1 MTRQEKAIQIEKNFN
16 SMMAALECLLD
27 TLANSINSLI
37 VSGKGGVGKTY
48 NVDQRLQKADDN
60 FEIDYKKIS
69 GKVTTL
75 GLYEALYRSRHAA
88 SVLLLDDV
96 DIFSDETNIDLL
108 KAVLD
113 TSEKRVVSYAT
124 SAKYLE
130 QQGIPKQFEFR
141 GKVIFLTNKNLS
153 QIAKGKSSLAPHID
167 ALITRSIFVDL
178 QLFTNEEVMIHIENI
193 MNKTNI
199 LENNGVNKN
208 GCKAILNW
216 MLNNEERL
224 RSPSLRM
231 PVLIA
236 GLYNKF
242 PYDWES
248 MAENM
253 FLEKI

>member
-1 MTRQEKAIQIEKNFN
+1 MNRTEKAMQIEKNFN

-27 TLANSINSLI
+27 TQANSINSLI

-48 NVDQRLQKADDN
+48 NVDKRLQQADN
-60 FEIDYKKIS
+60 NYEIDYKKIS
-69 GKVTTL
+69 GKVTTM
-75 GLYEALYRSRHAA
+75 GLYEALYHSRHAA

-96 DIFSDETNIDLL
+96 DIFGDETNIDLL

-113 TSEKRVVSYAT
+113 TSDKRVVSYAT
-124 SAKYLE
+124 SGKHLDAM
-130 QQGIPKQFEFR
+130 GIPKQFEFR

-178 QLFTNEEVMIHIENI
+178 QLFSNEEVMIHIENV
-193 MNKTNI
+193 MSKTNI
-199 LENNGVNKN
+199 LENQFVSPEGA
-208 GCKAILNW
+208 GHILNF
-216 MLNNEERL
+216 MLKNEDRL

-242 PYDWES
+242 PFDWES

-253 FLEKI
+253 FLEK

>member
-1 MTRQEKAIQIEKNFN
+1 MTREEKAIQIEQNFN

-27 TLANSINSLI
+27 TQANSVNSII

-48 NVDQRLQKADDN
+48 NVDQRLQKADNN

-69 GKVTTL
+69 GKITTM
-75 GLYEALYRSRHAA
+75 GLYEALYKSRHAA

-124 SAKYLE
+124 TNKYLS
-130 QQGIPKQFEFR
+130 QNGIPNQFEFR

-153 QIAKGKSSLAPHID
+153 QIAKGKTALAPHID
-167 ALITRSIFVDL
+167 ALITRSIFIDL
-178 QLFTNEEVMIHIENI
+178 QLFTNEEVMIHIENV
-193 MNKTNI
+193 MKKTNI
-199 LENNGVNKN
+199 LEKQFVSIDGSRQILDFMLKN
-208 GCKAILNW
+208 
-216 MLNNEERL
+216 EDRL

-231 PVLIA
+231 PVLMA

-242 PYDWES
+242 PFDWEG

-253 FLEKI
+253 FLEK

>member
-1 MTRQEKAIQIEKNFN
+1 MQREEKAIQIEKNFN

-27 TLANSINSLI
+27 TQANSVNSLI

-48 NVDQRLQKADDN
+48 NVDKRLQQADDN

-69 GKVTTL
+69 GKVTTM
-75 GLYEALYRSRHAA
+75 GLYEALYKSRHAA

-113 TSEKRVVSYAT
+113 TSAKRVVSYST
-124 SAKYLE
+124 SAKYLD

-153 QIAKGKSSLAPHID
+153 QMAKGKNSLAPHID
-167 ALITRSIFVDL
+167 ALITRSIFIDL

-193 MNKTNI
+193 MKKTNL
-199 LENNGVNKN
+199 LENQFVSKEGSEQ
-208 GCKAILNW
+208 ILNW
-216 MLNNEERL
+216 MLKNEESL

-231 PVLIA
+231 PVLMA

-242 PYDWES
+242 PYEWES
-248 MAENM
+248 MCENM
-253 FLEKI
+253 FLEK

>member
-1 MTRQEKAIQIEKNFN
+1 MTREEKALQIEKNFK
-16 SMMAALECLLD
+16 SMAAALECLLD
-27 TLANSINSLI
+27 TQANSVNSLI
-37 VSGKGGVGKTY
+37 VSGRGGVGKTY
-48 NVDQRLQKADDN
+48 SVDKRLTEADQAY
-60 FEIDYKKIS
+60 EIDYKKIS
-69 GKVTTL
+69 GKVTTM
-75 GLYEALYRSRHAA
+75 GLYEALYKSRHAA

-113 TSEKRVVSYAT
+113 TSSKRVVSYST
-124 SAKYLE
+124 SSKYLD

-153 QIAKGKSSLAPHID
+153 QIAKGKTALSPHID
-167 ALITRSIFVDL
+167 ALITRSIFIDL

-193 MNKTNI
+193 MKKTNI
-199 LENNGVNKN
+199 LENQFVSKEGSQQ
-208 GCKAILNW
+208 ILNW
-216 MLNNEERL
+216 MLKNEDSL

-231 PVLIA
+231 PVLMA

-242 PYDWES
+242 PFDWED

-253 FLEKI
+253 FLEK

>member
-1 MTRQEKAIQIEKNFN
+1 
-16 SMMAALECLLD
+16 
-27 TLANSINSLI
+27 
-37 VSGKGGVGKTY
+37 
-48 NVDQRLQKADDN
+48 
-60 FEIDYKKIS
+60 
-69 GKVTTL
+69 
-75 GLYEALYRSRHAA
+75 
-88 SVLLLDDV
+88 
-96 DIFSDETNIDLL
+96 
-108 KAVLD
+108 
-113 TSEKRVVSYAT
+113 
-124 SAKYLE
+124 
-130 QQGIPKQFEFR
+130 
-141 GKVIFLTNKNLS
+141 
-153 QIAKGKSSLAPHID
+153 
-167 ALITRSIFVDL
+167 
-178 QLFTNEEVMIHIENI
+178 

-216 MLNNEERL
+216 MLNNEEKL